1 MTDVRLEDDLQAFIP
16 MSPDSNTIKSPK
28 MQYQSRVR
36 QNDSE
41 DEDGQ
46 PEKYFVFEEQD

>member
-1 MTDVRLEDDLQAFIP
+1 MQAFIP
-16 MSPDSNTIKSPK
+16 LSPDSNTIKSPQL
-28 MQYQSRVR
+28 QYKNRVR
-36 QNDSE
+36 QHDSE